1 MEKTR
6 GRRRLNRVLITLAVP
21 PLAPSTVDKDG
32 TRVFDL
38 RMADG
43 EDGVPPGRGDPDLGV
58 QRRPSRPDAAGGA
71 RRKDEGPGAQH
82 ARRGL
87 QRGRKD
93 TVAVAMGSTVRIA
106 LRFDGPSDPDTP
118 YMYHC
123 HLLSHE
129 DEGMMGQ
136 FVVVDEGQRAGAP
149 PGHAG
154 H

>member
-1 MEKTR
+1 M
-6 GRRRLNRVLITLAVP
+6 AVP
-21 PLAPSTVDKDG
+21 V
-32 TRVFDL
+32 
-38 RMADG
+38 
-43 EDGVPPGRGDPDLGV
+43 
-58 QRRPSRPDAAGGA
+58 
-71 RRKDEGPGAQH
+71 
-82 ARRGL
+82 
-87 QRGRKD
+87 
-93 TVAVAMGSTVRIA
+93 GSTVRIA

-136 FVVVDEGQRAGAP
+136 FVVVDKGQRAGAP